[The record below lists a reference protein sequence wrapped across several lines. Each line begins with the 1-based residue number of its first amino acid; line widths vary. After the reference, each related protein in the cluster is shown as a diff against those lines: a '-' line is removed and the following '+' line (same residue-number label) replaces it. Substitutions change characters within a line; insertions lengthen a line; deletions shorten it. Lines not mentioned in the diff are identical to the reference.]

1 MTNLEEIAVR
11 TPAFGT
17 MTGLAAGRGESVLL
31 VLHGIGGNA
40 GGWAEHVAAFA
51 AHHRAIA
58 WNAPGYCGSSPMTAS
73 QPTLRD
79 YADAVI
85 ALLDALQIPGPVSL
99 VGHSFGGLVASLVAA
114 VFPHRVHRLI
124 LSDCSSGHRSYPKED
139 RERLLKARLAFTNDS
154 DPVAY
159 ARGRVPNL
167 LSGEAPPELVERA
180 VAILARLRQPGFG
193 HATRMISEADIFE
206 HAPRIAAATRVI
218 CGTEDRVTP
227 EALNRRIAEAIDGAE
242 YVSIPGAGHWSF
254 LERPVEFNHA
264 VLEFLTGGARDAAR
278 AAARAARA

>member
-1 MTNLEEIAVR
+1 VANLEEITAQ
-11 TPAFGT
+11 TQAFGT
-17 MTGLAAGRGESVLL
+17 LTALGAGRGESVLL

-40 GGWAEHVAAFA
+40 GGWTEQLLAFA
-51 AHHRAIA
+51 PHHRTIA
-58 WNAPGYCGSSPMTAS
+58 WNAPGYCGSSPIAA
-73 QPTLRD
+73 PKPALRD
-79 YADAVI
+79 YADAVV
-85 ALLDALQIPGPVSL
+85 ALLDALHIAGPVDVL
-99 VGHSFGGLVASLVAA
+99 GHSLGGLVASLVAA
-114 VFPHRVHRLI
+114 LFPARVRRLV
-124 LSDCSSGHRSYPKED
+124 LADCSSGHRSYPKED
-139 RERLLKARLAFTNDS
+139 RERLLKSRLAFDES

-159 ARGRVPNL
+159 ARGRVANL
-167 LSGEAPPELVERA
+167 LSANASPVLVERA
-180 VAILARLRQPGFG
+180 VATLAKLRQPGFG
-193 HATRMISEADIFE
+193 HATRMVSEADIFD
-206 HAPRIAAATRVI
+206 HAPRIAAPTRVL